1 MVSQASL
8 LRLEQHTEVFGKT
21 CTFMCLF
28 LPSLTDLSHDW
39 WWVTLFTLSGENFL
53 VGEKL
58 QLGHNWCPYPAAPSL
73 RETLGGLLLIFLFLS
88 LHCVISLQ
96 VFSKHSD
103 CHNNHA
109 LSHLMITTQHRL
121 HSFVMIL
128 KYLYCIPLYVVEFK
142 MQRNPEFTIKKS
154 SLLSVWT
161 EFYFLYVC
169 FLFSVFSFLHL
180 HSVNGICMHFCCAW
194 NK

>member
-1 MVSQASL
+1 MFVSA
-8 LRLEQHTEVFGKT
+8 
-21 CTFMCLF
+21 
-28 LPSLTDLSHDW
+28 LSHRSESRLL
-39 WWVTLFTLSGENFL
+39 VGYIVYTERRENFL

-58 QLGHNWCPYPAAPSL
+58 QLGHNWCPYPTAPSL
-73 RETLGGLLLIFLFLS
+73 RETLGGLLLIYLFLS

-103 CHNNHA
+103 CRNNHA
-109 LSHLMITTQHRL
+109 LSHLMTTTQHRL

-180 HSVNGICMHFCCAW
+180 HC
-194 NK
+194 